1 MNIVGLNGFWIFLAI
16 FHFLI
21 GVFGIYRMRIRE
33 TLENPDSQFIAM
45 PESITPLGME
55 LNPQTEPIAAPSRE
69 FKELAKSLESK
80 LKERNI
86 IIDIEKEVAQAKTKK
101 ENN

>member
-33 TLENPDSQFIAM
+33 TLENPDYSLLQCLSQLLHW
-45 PESITPLGME
+45 EW
-55 LNPQTEPIAAPSRE
+55 N
-69 FKELAKSLESK
+69 
-80 LKERNI
+80 
-86 IIDIEKEVAQAKTKK
+86 
-101 ENN
+101 